1 MEHSSSNVVKMES
14 PIKLIKMKPSLS
26 ENFDES
32 VLESILAFKK
42 TITNVTDKYVAR
54 IKIDPAS
61 GGVPT
66 FVRIVIKLLV
76 DLVGVETFSR
86 LVKKSFKRTES

>member
-1 MEHSSSNVVKMES
+1 MEHSSSNVFKTES

-54 IKIDPAS
+54 IKIDPA
-61 GGVPT
+61 
-66 FVRIVIKLLV
+66 
-76 DLVGVETFSR
+76 
-86 LVKKSFKRTES
+86 